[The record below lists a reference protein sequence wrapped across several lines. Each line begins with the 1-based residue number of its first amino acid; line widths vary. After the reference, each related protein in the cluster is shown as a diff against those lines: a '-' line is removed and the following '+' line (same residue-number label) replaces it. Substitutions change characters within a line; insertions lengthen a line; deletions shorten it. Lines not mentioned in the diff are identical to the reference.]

1 MNITYDMTTK
11 EEDTQKLI
19 VDGAEKDVKRMKY
32 IFTPNHSLTEKHFFL
47 GNHHTDWEFEECKNI
62 WIKRFYDEWLVE
74 AGYDTLYY
82 QVDVSSGL
90 ISEKNKI
97 SNSDHI
103 NKWRKPN
110 SFQEVSA
117 TTVGEI

>member
-1 MNITYDMTTK
+1 MNITYDMTTD

-32 IFTPNHSLTEKHFFL
+32 IFTPNHGLTEKHFFL
-47 GNHHTDWEFEECKNI
+47 GDHPTDWEFEECKNI
-62 WIKRFYDEWLVE
+62 WIKRFYNEWLEE
-74 AGYDTLYY
+74 AGYNTLHY

-90 ISEKNKI
+90 ISERNKI
-97 SNSDHI
+97 SDSDQI

-110 SFQEVSA
+110 AFQEVSA

>member
-47 GNHHTDWEFEECKNI
+47 GDHHTDWEFEECKNI

-90 ISEKNKI
+90 ISEKAIKLLNVLQPSIDDCLNEILQKKI
-97 SNSDHI
+97 
-103 NKWRKPN
+103 
-110 SFQEVSA
+110 
-117 TTVGEI
+117 